1 MTMIELQNI
10 LSKVLESVVDE
21 SVTKEDHQKAVV
33 NAEYTAKLAK
43 QMINNADIILR
54 TDKLSDRHDRIDK
67 VVGD

>member
-1 MTMIELQNI
+1 MTMLKLQDV
-10 LSKVLESVVDE
+10 LSKVLESIVDE
-21 SVTKEDHQKAVV
+21 SVTNEDHQKAVV

-54 TDKLSDRHDRIDK
+54 TDKLADRHDRIDR

>member
-1 MTMIELQNI
+1 MTMLELQNI

-21 SVTKEDHQKAVV
+21 SVTNEEHQKAIV

-54 TDKLSDRHDRIDK
+54 TDKLADRHDRIDE